1 MKILIVAVVCLLLGG
16 YGGSWAM
23 QKQIAD
29 KFSQGEG
36 RTICEAILRSE

>member
-1 MKILIVAVVCLLLGG
+1 MKTLIVAVACFIAGA

-29 KFSQGEG
+29 KFAQGEG
-36 RTICEAILRSE
+36 RTICESILRGE